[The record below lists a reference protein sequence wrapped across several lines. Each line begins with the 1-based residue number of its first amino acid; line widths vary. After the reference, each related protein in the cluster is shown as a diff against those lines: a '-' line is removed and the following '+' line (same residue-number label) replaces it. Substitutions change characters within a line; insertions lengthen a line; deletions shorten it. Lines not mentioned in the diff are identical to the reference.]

1 MTLFSSTGTID
12 SNVWTH
18 VAVVLDK
25 EKNLVKFFRDNVL
38 EGSVDASA
46 LNLVNNSNVISIG
59 KNDDGDYF
67 SGKLD
72 DVRVYDRA
80 ITSDEITGLYN
91 DKYTNNLILHYDFEQ
106 YDHAAGK
113 VYDESKYGTHG
124 NLINKEIESEDF
136 TKDIGQYVVSGTA
149 FKAEI
154 DQYIEISTTSSNIV
168 QGKNLENCTFA
179 AWVKTNNLNSFEPII
194 HKPGVFSF
202 GLNYGHATLQLGDGT
217 QFHDLPAM
225 TLPDTSTTQGEWV
238 LIHRDV
244 IDANPGTD
252 STIVNVGTDAAVD
265 DITQSFSLLGS
276 LKDGSLDSDFKID
289 GKYTFRMIPYG
300 STTTITDINDVRE
313 TYDDIPFGTRYFQWS
328 QTANPTLTPS
338 STGDA
343 GFQNDL
349 TIVPAEFKQVYDD
362 HATGSGVFE
371 GLAVSEST
379 SKMWLDGQRGLSGQY
394 QYGVG
399 YIDYT
404 LHGYRH
410 FMYNGTTEY
419 RYKLPHK
426 VELWM
431 LKKPEPPITTLTAPS
446 TEKLIT
452 DINFNTPIQLSS
464 ELPGQT
470 LEFTSGY
477 QDGGVAVKLNE
488 VQHIELDGS
497 SFSNNNMNTMTF
509 SAWIKPDSVQ
519 GNQTI
524 LSRYGLEN
532 TMKLQMVDNELM
544 LSINNTDNPV
554 IDSLTGTKQY
564 DLTTSSYKVNV
575 TGKVRDSSGGK
586 LYVFALRN
594 DYSVSYL
601 EDHLVAFAKANVT
614 HIDFEKDNVA
624 KEFSKELTTYKNS
637 ILPTATAD
645 PTIQFDSDFNV
656 YFVAVDALGKSTV
669 DKMSYADIT
678 NLTTIDN
685 TFTVTDTSVTLTE
698 TVDMSFTVTT
708 PVANAVE
715 VYAVAYI
722 HSTDFPQYYTKVLDL
737 EAGLTSSA
745 QTFSMSTVYS
755 TTASPITNISAI
767 NTVYVYMYAVDP
779 TTGQRVSGNVVV
791 DPVNPP
797 LPHITL
803 PTNAYYDQF
812 NDKAVIPSGAT
823 VFSSI
828 ASIQSAYPPVAF
840 TSDVDLTD
848 TDALKTFFTNNIT
861 QVSMTTPNKNQ
872 VGVVPTSTEL
882 TGAYTGTGALLAEGE
897 TNPVRVFP
905 PTGITSAAS
914 WTAPTVTDNHPDNYT
929 SSDYYITTISNG
941 SYMDGEY
948 KVFASS
954 TISLDDQF
962 LIPNLF
968 DHDNTDSSKMWG
980 SHSTVDALPSW
991 VAISLPDKIV
1001 LTSYSV
1007 RSGENYSTQ
1016 SPKNWTLEG
1025 SNDESTWDV
1034 IDTRTSEASWTSNG
1048 ETRTYDVLASK
1059 SYKMYRLHVSAVFS
1073 TSTSVSIS
1081 ALLLNGTLNYAVTV
1095 PIVNTGKY
1103 QVIMAALDSAGNM
1116 GFKGLPV
1123 PGDPFDN
1130 SVYKTTNASLTQTS
1144 VPDDEPIF
1152 DRPVVTSYAWSGMS
1166 MVTLENGDNF
1176 YGPELWSPYNDDLN
1190 TGRFIDTLTTGS
1202 DEVRPTHHNTTT
1214 LGVGDETVSSFDFY
1228 YEPASS
1234 NTLVNQCTVYI
1245 DDTYATNP
1253 SYNEYIYEIGWV
1265 NTDNTFV
1272 PATNTSVSLPYVM
1285 QPSDYVTGFTIT
1297 FDTISIGPKIPV
1309 KVKLAQNN
1317 QNLPIN
1323 EVQFSYDGQP
1333 PSTFAPLST
1342 LKTSITSTTL
1352 DATEGLTLTGDVT
1365 ADENNATSYYAF
1377 ATTKQIATNEE
1388 ARTLITNNDYAGA
1401 VVNVGTS
1408 YVGPYQIW
1416 VYMLQSNT
1424 DNLDMNRVPAIL
1436 VYDTPDAWPGA
1447 SGNTDEYGNRLSYTV
1462 LTTKKRTDAGSNGL
1476 ATWDTGMLP
1485 WDVLLTEGGITSA
1498 AFYSSDVSTSDPIM
1512 KLGNIDSSVKS
1523 IYISFFTPDDAFNFK
1538 FELRD
1543 NNGTVMSEFTDETQM
1558 QTGTGDESTIATV
1571 LAAAHG
1577 KWNVPSTYDASNLSI
1592 PKVLDINNNIVDS
1605 TAVNY
1610 ANVYLYGTDG
1620 VELHDDIDKE
1630 NVPAKTTQTN
1640 TGYALEML
1648 TDGALGALS
1657 YGGLNVEIS
1666 PNDYYSI
1673 LLRLK
1678 TTSAGDYGTGTF
1690 FQVSTNETY
1699 SLCTLS
1705 DDGSSPWG
1713 TRIHY
1718 SYYLGDLD
1726 PNDISLAPDTWYTIV
1741 ARIKSGVA
1749 TVAFFNELD
1758 LTDLSSPT
1766 NARTFS
1772 GPVNATNIYV
1782 NNATNIR
1789 EIDYFVVVPDDLSA
1803 TQLASVYTDYEH
1815 DIQGFLDTNSLTP
1828 TIHYSFSRYFG
1839 NPF

>member
-1 MTLFSSTGTID
+1 
-12 SNVWTH
+12 
-18 VAVVLDK
+18 
-25 EKNLVKFFRDNVL
+25 
-38 EGSVDASA
+38 
-46 LNLVNNSNVISIG
+46 
-59 KNDDGDYF
+59 
-67 SGKLD
+67 
-72 DVRVYDRA
+72 
-80 ITSDEITGLYN
+80 
-91 DKYTNNLILHYDFEQ
+91 
-106 YDHAAGK
+106 
-113 VYDESKYGTHG
+113 
-124 NLINKEIESEDF
+124 
-136 TKDIGQYVVSGTA
+136 
-149 FKAEI
+149 
-154 DQYIEISTTSSNIV
+154 
-168 QGKNLENCTFA
+168 
-179 AWVKTNNLNSFEPII
+179 
-194 HKPGVFSF
+194 
-202 GLNYGHATLQLGDGT
+202 
-217 QFHDLPAM
+217 
-225 TLPDTSTTQGEWV
+225 
-238 LIHRDV
+238 
-244 IDANPGTD
+244 
-252 STIVNVGTDAAVD
+252 
-265 DITQSFSLLGS
+265 
-276 LKDGSLDSDFKID
+276 
-289 GKYTFRMIPYG
+289 
-300 STTTITDINDVRE
+300 
-313 TYDDIPFGTRYFQWS
+313 
-328 QTANPTLTPS
+328 
-338 STGDA
+338 
-343 GFQNDL
+343 
-349 TIVPAEFKQVYDD
+349 
-362 HATGSGVFE
+362 
-371 GLAVSEST
+371 
-379 SKMWLDGQRGLSGQY
+379 
-394 QYGVG
+394 
-399 YIDYT
+399 
-404 LHGYRH
+404 
-410 FMYNGTTEY
+410 
-419 RYKLPHK
+419 
-426 VELWM
+426 
-431 LKKPEPPITTLTAPS
+431 
-446 TEKLIT
+446 
-452 DINFNTPIQLSS
+452 
-464 ELPGQT
+464 
-470 LEFTSGY
+470 
-477 QDGGVAVKLNE
+477 
-488 VQHIELDGS
+488 
-497 SFSNNNMNTMTF
+497 
-509 SAWIKPDSVQ
+509 
-519 GNQTI
+519 
-524 LSRYGLEN
+524 
-532 TMKLQMVDNELM
+532 
-544 LSINNTDNPV
+544 
-554 IDSLTGTKQY
+554 
-564 DLTTSSYKVNV
+564 
-575 TGKVRDSSGGK
+575 
-586 LYVFALRN
+586 
-594 DYSVSYL
+594 
-601 EDHLVAFAKANVT
+601 
-614 HIDFEKDNVA
+614 
-624 KEFSKELTTYKNS
+624 
-637 ILPTATAD
+637 
-645 PTIQFDSDFNV
+645 
-656 YFVAVDALGKSTV
+656 
-669 DKMSYADIT
+669 
-678 NLTTIDN
+678 
-685 TFTVTDTSVTLTE
+685 
-698 TVDMSFTVTT
+698 
-708 PVANAVE
+708 
-715 VYAVAYI
+715 
-722 HSTDFPQYYTKVLDL
+722 
-737 EAGLTSSA
+737 
-745 QTFSMSTVYS
+745 
-755 TTASPITNISAI
+755 
-767 NTVYVYMYAVDP
+767 

-1176 YGPELWSPYNDDLN
+1176 YGPELWAPNNDDLN
-1190 TGRFIDTLTTGS
+1190 TGRFIDTVTTGS

-1214 LGVGDETVSSFDFY
+1214 LGVGDETLSSFDFY

-1309 KVKLAQNN
+1309 KVKLGQNN

-1342 LKTSITSTTL
+1342 LKTTITSTTL

-1388 ARTLITNNDYAGA
+1388 ARTLITNNDYAEAVSSPGA
-1401 VVNVGTS
+1401 PE
-1408 YVGPYQIW
+1408 GPYQVW
-1416 VYMLQSNT
+1416 LYMLSNSYHTTNTAST
-1424 DNLDMNRVPAIL
+1424 DYNVLSGIFLYNEA
-1436 VYDTPDAWPGA
+1436 DAWNPSFPDTETGV
-1447 SGNTDEYGNRLSYTV
+1447 RLSYTLEKTV
-1462 LTTKKRTDAGSNGL
+1462 TPSQDPSPSGL
-1476 ATWDTGMLP
+1476 IPYGAALNSTGDIYMHYSAT
-1485 WDVLLTEGGITSA
+1485 
-1498 AFYSSDVSTSDPIM
+1498 DVSEYTPIIKLKDVDP
-1512 KLGNIDSSVKS
+1512 SVKS
-1523 IYISFFTPDDAFNFK
+1523 VYLTWYRPKAAFNYK
-1538 FELRD
+1538 IQIVDSLG
-1543 NNGTVMSEFTDETQM
+1543 NVVSEYQDVTKSSTQ
-1558 QTGTGDESTIATV
+1558 GEGDPATV
-1571 LAAAHG
+1571 KSSLIHSHPSH
-1577 KWNVPSTYDASNLSI
+1577 WNVPDLISTSNMSL
-1592 PKVLDINNNIVDS
+1592 PKVLDVNNQIVPS
-1605 TAVNY
+1605 SAVNY

-1620 VELHDDIDKE
+1620 TLAHDDIDKSTVDVVTDAEQKKISKSLVFQDTSTSMIKTKSVFEMSTNRSFSIDFRIE
-1630 NVPAKTTQTN
+1630 NMDLIVGTDHLFSFTGSNTVAVDIRKDASIVGFHVKHGSNTN
-1640 TGYALEML
+1640 YPLETNVWYNMVMVFTG
-1648 TDGALGALS
+1648 
-1657 YGGLNVEIS
+1657 
-1666 PNDYYSI
+1666 
-1673 LLRLK
+1673 
-1678 TTSAGDYGTGTF
+1678 TSAPVLYINGVYHAWNQGAAASIGTITGPYHFSLGSDTKEPTSWQSRGKTVDNF
-1690 FQVSTNETY
+1690 KVFNTSLTAEQVAN
-1699 SLCTLS
+1699 
-1705 DDGSSPWG
+1705 
-1713 TRIHY
+1713 
-1718 SYYLGDLD
+1718 
-1726 PNDISLAPDTWYTIV
+1726 
-1741 ARIKSGVA
+1741 
-1749 TVAFFNELD
+1749 
-1758 LTDLSSPT
+1758 
-1766 NARTFS
+1766 
-1772 GPVNATNIYV
+1772 
-1782 NNATNIR
+1782 
-1789 EIDYFVVVPDDLSA
+1789 LSA
-1803 TQLASVYTDYEH
+1803 QTPYLHYTFDES
-1815 DIQGFLDTNSLTP
+1815 Q
-1828 TIHYSFSRYFG
+1828 R
-1839 NPF
+1839 